1 MLWRRD
7 FRRKRP
13 RCGKPSG
20 VQDRNENRT
29 RNIKEH
35 IALEYR
41 QETMTLVNLSLTP
54 LKKRPISPGRER
66 ERQTEPWQH
75 HRNQGRYLLLR
86 YHIDLGKGVP
96 SWQKT

>member
-1 MLWRRD
+1 MLWRRE

-41 QETMTLVNLSLTP
+41 QETMALVNLSLPP

-66 ERQTEPWQH
+66 ETDRAVATPQ
-75 HRNQGRYLLLR
+75 NQGRYLLLR

-96 SWQKT
+96 SWQET